1 MLKRENVKP
10 NWRLGNFT
18 KEQVVEIRKNSKTM
32 TIPEL
37 VNKYKSNHETIGCIL
52 NKRGP
57 YGKEY
62 YL

>member
-1 MLKRENVKP
+1 MKLKRKWDYE
-10 NWRLGNFT
+10 
-18 KEQVVEIRKNSKTM
+18 RKNSRTM

-37 VNKYKSNHETIGCIL
+37 VNKYKSNHEIIGCIL
-52 NKRGP
+52 NKRGT